1 VPGDPVLLFPEKAI
15 VARVRELAEE
25 ITTDYA
31 GREPM
36 LVAILRGS
44 IMFLADL
51 VRRIDLPLI
60 VDFMSIS
67 KYGDA
72 DEDAGPSGVVR
83 ILKDLEQDIGGRHV
97 LVVEDIIDTG
107 LTLSYL
113 LTVLRA
119 REPAS
124 LEVCA
129 LLDKRVRR
137 IPNIDLRYSG
147 FECPDQF
154 VVGYGLDLNERHRNL
169 PYIVGMPGRAVGE
182 DWPALE
188 DYLAPGGTS
197 WAGPIPA

>member
-15 VARVRELAEE
+15 ADRVRELAEQ

-44 IMFLADL
+44 VMFLADL
-51 VRRIDLPLI
+51 VRRIDLPLV

-67 KYGDA
+67 KYGD
-72 DEDAGPSGVVR
+72 EGEEEVGQSGVVR
-83 ILKDLEQDIGGRHV
+83 ILKDLDLDIGGRDV

-119 REPAS
+119 RGPAS

-129 LLDKRVRR
+129 LLDKAARR
-137 IPNIDLRYSG
+137 IPTIDLRYRG

-154 VVGYGLDLNERHRNL
+154 VVGYGLDLDERHRNL
-169 PYIVGMPGRAVGE
+169 PYIVGMPGRVGDE
-182 DWPALE
+182 WPPLE
-188 DYLAPGGTS
+188 PYLAAGGTS
-197 WAGPIPA
+197 WAGPIPP